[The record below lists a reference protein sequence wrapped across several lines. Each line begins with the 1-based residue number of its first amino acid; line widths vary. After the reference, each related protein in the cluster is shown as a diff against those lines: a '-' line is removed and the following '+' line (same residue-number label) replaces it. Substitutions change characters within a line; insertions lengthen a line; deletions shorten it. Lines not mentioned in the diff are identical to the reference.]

1 MSLMDGANGRKFIQS
16 GPFDEDMP
24 YYYVVIAD
32 IDNWLANEKEI
43 YEWMDEN
50 LPRGRLHHT
59 GMVLSL
65 DSERDAFAFI
75 LRWA

>member
-1 MSLMDGANGRKFIQS
+1 MSLLEGADGRKFILS
-16 GPFDEDMP
+16 GPFDEEMP
-24 YYYVVIAD
+24 YHYVVIAD
-32 IDNWLANEKEI
+32 IAFWNEHDEEI
-43 YEWMDEN
+43 YEWMEEN

-65 DSERDAFAFI
+65 DSEKDAFAFV